1 VQRWLTGFM
10 PNLLIIGAAKAG
22 TTSLHAYLGLH
33 PAISMSRMKELQ
45 LFSSRYW
52 EERLESYRLQFPVR
66 TFVRGEASPSYSMD
80 PVLPDVPRRAH
91 VTVPDARII
100 YMVRDPIPRLLAH
113 YREFVSVREE
123 ERSFEAA
130 MADFDQPTNVYVMT
144 SRYSHQLD
152 RWREYYDDARIL
164 VVEQHELLAQR
175 RETLRRVFRFLEV
188 DEDFWTPE
196 FDRLHNTREL
206 KLRPT
211 DFGVW
216 LHDRGGYVPAVRTVA
231 RLPERVGAPFRRVLG
246 TEIPK
251 ARLDDA
257 LRAELEALL
266 GEDAARLR
274 AHTGKAL
281 DHWSV

>member
-1 VQRWLTGFM
+1 MRWLTGFM

-22 TTSLHAYLGLH
+22 TTSLHAYLDLH

-52 EERLESYRLQFPVR
+52 EERLEWYRLQFPVR
-66 TFVRGEASPSYSMD
+66 TFVRGESSPSYSMD

-91 VTVPDARII
+91 SVVPDARII

-123 ERSFEAA
+123 ERSFEEA

-144 SRYSHQLD
+144 SRYAHQLD

-164 VVEQHELLAQR
+164 VVEQRELLDER
-175 RETLRRVFRFLEV
+175 RETLRRVFRFLDV
-188 DEDFWTPE
+188 DEEFWTPE
-196 FDRLHNTREL
+196 FDRLHNTRDL

-216 LHDRGGYVPAVRTVA
+216 LHDRGGYVPAVRAVSA
-231 RLPERVGAPFRRVLG
+231 LPERMAAPVRRVLG
-246 TEIPK
+246 TEIPPLQLE
-251 ARLDDA
+251 AGR
-257 LRAELEALL
+257 RAELEALL
-266 GEDAARLR
+266 AEDAAHLR
-274 AHTGKAL
+274 SRTGKPFA
-281 DHWSV
+281 HWSL